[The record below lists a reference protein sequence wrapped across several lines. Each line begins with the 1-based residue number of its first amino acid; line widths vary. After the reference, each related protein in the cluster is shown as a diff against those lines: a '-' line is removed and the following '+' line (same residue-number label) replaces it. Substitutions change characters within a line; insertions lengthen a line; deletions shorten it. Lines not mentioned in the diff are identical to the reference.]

1 MINEEIKK
9 LKYAIQTSNF
19 YSKGSFRYKS
29 CTPKKEND
37 LSAEYK
43 KIEFDGNYI
52 EIYNVKEI
60 AKNVKVKGE
69 YEVSYS
75 STTEQTFETRLTFE
89 ELKESEYWEDIVKRY
104 PFNETKYNIYKKDE
118 IYIDDKTVEMT
129 IYSDTQS
136 LTVRFD
142 RYDKEIN
149 IYSLQN
155 KDVDFSGKLYEL
167 VVTDNKQ
174 NYENEMCK
182 KLVSLMKNHKIEVLS
197 NGFVIDNTYYEDIDD
212 FEEKESE

>member
-9 LKYAIQTSNF
+9 LKYAIRTSDF
-19 YSKGSFRYKS
+19 YIKGAFRYKA

-37 LSAEYK
+37 LCAEYK
-43 KIEFDGNYI
+43 EIEFDGNYI

-60 AKNVKVKGE
+60 AKNVKVKSE

-75 STTEQTFETRLTFE
+75 RTREQTLETRLTFE
-89 ELKESEYWEDIVKRY
+89 ELKESEYYEDIVKRY

-136 LTVRFD
+136 LAVQFN
-142 RYDKEIN
+142 RYDKN
-149 IYSLQN
+149 LSIYSSQN
-155 KDVDFSGKLYEL
+155 KDVDFNGKIYEL
-167 VVTDNKQ
+167 VVMDNKQ
-174 NYENEMCK
+174 EYENKMCK
-182 KLVSLMKNHKIEVLS
+182 KLVSLMKNHKVEVLS
-197 NGFVIDNTYYEDIDD
+197 NGFVIDNTYYEDIDY
-212 FEEKESE
+212 FEEKESK